1 MKRRHC
7 IFLLAGC
14 IRNEPRRGAVCYW
27 QLLNPPRTRSS
38 DAHLR
43 AMVMHRMVH
52 AAGSVRADGRGSG
65 PGSGLARTKHSIQK
79 TIQFNSNVMGPRRGR
94 GRTALS
100 TPTTP
105 PVQRSINSCT
115 TATNDKRRGRL
126 IYFIR
131 SHHLPAISCPPW
143 TPLIYFEWTNISDA
157 HPFPHRLSPA
167 DQDHLS
173 PQEEGTDRARDAREA
188 VWDQGT
194 LPRFEK
200 PGEAGGHGWRIT
212 IFESRRSFG
221 TPTDF
226 RRAWGGPFNSN
237 IGKSGPLREDKFY
250 PDPKTNINSGPMTQ
264 LFPPL
269 VPRHA
274 KFGGLENIFFVAHRR
289 QGHFPASFFG
299 MIVPPVQIFGAKT
312 K

>member
-38 DAHLR
+38 DSHLR
-43 AMVMHRMVH
+43 AMVMHRMFH

-157 HPFPHRLSPA
+157 HPFPPSFSRRPRPPLPSRGRHRPSSRCTRSRMGSRYVTPF
-167 DQDHLS
+167 
-173 PQEEGTDRARDAREA
+173 REA
-188 VWDQGT
+188 GRGRRPWLEVGG
-194 LPRFEK
+194 LRFSRAGGRSAHQPTFEG
-200 PGEAGGHGWRIT
+200 PGEALSIQ
-212 IFESRRSFG
+212 ISESQALCGKINFIRTRRR
-221 TPTDF
+221 T
-226 RRAWGGPFNSN
+226 
-237 IGKSGPLREDKFY
+237 
-250 PDPKTNINSGPMTQ
+250 
-264 LFPPL
+264 
-269 VPRHA
+269 
-274 KFGGLENIFFVAHRR
+274 
-289 QGHFPASFFG
+289 
-299 MIVPPVQIFGAKT
+299 
-312 K
+312 

>member
-1 MKRRHC
+1 
-7 IFLLAGC
+7 
-14 IRNEPRRGAVCYW
+14 
-27 QLLNPPRTRSS
+27 
-38 DAHLR
+38 
-43 AMVMHRMVH
+43 
-52 AAGSVRADGRGSG
+52 
-65 PGSGLARTKHSIQK
+65 
-79 TIQFNSNVMGPRRGR
+79 MGPRRGR

-100 TPTTP
+100 TPITH
-105 PVQRSINSCT
+105 PVQQSINSYT
-115 TATNDKRRGRL
+115 TAMNDKRRGRL
-126 IYFIR
+126 IYYIR

-143 TPLIYFEWTNISDA
+143 TLLIYFEWTKISDA

-194 LPRFEK
+194 FLA
-200 PGEAGGHGWRIT
+200 GEAGRGRRPWLEDFDS

-250 PDPKTNINSGPMTQ
+250 TDLKTNINSGPTTQ
-264 LFPPL
+264 LFPPH
-269 VPRHA
+269 VPRH
-274 KFGGLENIFFVAHRR
+274 KICVENIFFVAHRR

>member
-1 MKRRHC
+1 MYRVFHT
-7 IFLLAGC
+7 
-14 IRNEPRRGAVCYW
+14 AV
-27 QLLNPPRTRSS
+27 
-38 DAHLR
+38 
-43 AMVMHRMVH
+43 
-52 AAGSVRADGRGSG
+52 SVRTDGRGSG

-100 TPTTP
+100 TPITH
-105 PVQRSINSCT
+105 PVQRSINSYT
-115 TATNDKRRGRL
+115 TAMNDKRRGRL
-126 IYFIR
+126 IYYIR

-143 TPLIYFEWTNISDA
+143 TLLIYFEWTKISDA

-194 LPRFEK
+194 FLA
-200 PGEAGGHGWRIT
+200 GEAGRGRRPWLEDFDS

-250 PDPKTNINSGPMTQ
+250 TDPKTNINSGPTTQ
-264 LFPPL
+264 LFPPH
-269 VPRHA
+269 VPRH
-274 KFGGLENIFFVAHRR
+274 KICVENIFFVAHRR
-289 QGHFPASFFG
+289 AGHFPLFFRG
-299 MIVPPVQIFGAKT
+299 
-312 K
+312 